1 MAGTT
6 QVEVFNCT
14 PEEFYAIVS
23 DYESYPEFLKE
34 VKECKVVESKGKT
47 KIVEYKVN
55 VIKNFTYKLK
65 MTETPEKKISWE
77 FAGGDIFK
85 TSDGSWSVEPEGKGK
100 CKATYTVDATFSMFV
115 PGPIAKALVSVNL
128 PAMMQAYRD
137 RIKKLYSK

>member
-65 MTETPEKKISWE
+65 MTETPEKKISWNLR
-77 FAGGDIFK
+77 AG
-85 TSDGSWSVEPEGKGK
+85 TSLRLLMVLGPLSLRAKGNAKRPTRSMRHFRCSYLDLSRRPWSP
-100 CKATYTVDATFSMFV
+100 
-115 PGPIAKALVSVNL
+115 
-128 PAMMQAYRD
+128 
-137 RIKKLYSK
+137 